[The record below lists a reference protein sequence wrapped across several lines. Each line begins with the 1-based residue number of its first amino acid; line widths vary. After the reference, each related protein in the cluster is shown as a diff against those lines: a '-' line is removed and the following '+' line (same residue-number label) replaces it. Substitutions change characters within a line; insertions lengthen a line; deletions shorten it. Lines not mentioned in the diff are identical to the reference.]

1 MRILTN
7 SYLCLCVNA
16 LFSSAG
22 GLADEPACTPLAD
35 IPYTFPRDILFER
48 AIRTFAIEIY
58 ILVGHSFTRVT
69 IFRELLSTDKLNVI
83 F

>member
-7 SYLCLCVNA
+7 SYLRLRVNA
-16 LFSSAG
+16 WFSWAG
-22 GLADEPACTPLAD
+22 GLAGEPARTPLAV

-69 IFRELLSTDKLNVI
+69 IFGALSSTDKLNVPL
-83 F
+83 